1 MYLKMLRDLN
11 PWWAYEDEEWVNKD
25 KNLVDYNNLKIKW
38 VPKWI
43 NEISLEPFSL
53 NFVLGLRQ
61 VGKTTGLKLLI
72 RELVKST
79 EAENIVYIDCDIF
92 PDFISLRETINEY
105 LDAMKSDQAKY
116 IFLDEVTSV
125 VEWWKA
131 VKYLIDVGKLENCVV
146 TVTGSSSLRVRRDVE
161 LFPGR
166 TGSGRVVEVLPLN
179 FKEFV
184 VVNGIR
190 NNKLEYDRVLELFKR
205 YLEVG
210 GFPLTVNGFSSS
222 HILNAIVGEVVR
234 FGKSLEIAKET
245 FASLISK
252 IPSALSFRTIAQDTS
267 GYSYKT
273 IQEYL
278 EFFKNL
284 YVLDFAYLKQGS
296 KVLYRK
302 ERKIFFRDPLLLNV
316 FSAWSNTPYLYSAL
330 VENVVQEHLYRKFC
344 EIYYYRNS
352 YEIDCIAGDLKVE
365 VKAGKPHRRYPKGV
379 IVLNDEEIPKFLIEL
394 FK

>member
-11 PWWAYEDEEWVNKD
+11 PWWTYEEWEDRD
-25 KNLVDYNNLKIKW
+25 KNLLDYNSLKLKW
-38 VPKWI
+38 TPKWI
-43 NEISLEPFSL
+43 YEISLEPFSL

-72 RELVKST
+72 RKLVKD
-79 EAENIVYIDCDIF
+79 AENVVYVDCDIF
-92 PDFISLRETINEY
+92 PDFESLRETVDEY
-105 LDAMKSDQAKY
+105 LDAVESDQTKY

-125 VEWWKA
+125 AEWWKA
-131 VKYLIDVGKLENCVV
+131 VKYLIDVGKLEDCVV
-146 TVTGSSSLRVRRDVE
+146 TVTGSSSLRVRRDLE

-166 TGSGRVVEVLPLN
+166 TGFGRIVEVLPLN

-184 VVNGIR
+184 EVHGVR
-190 NNKLEYDRVLELFKR
+190 NYKLEYDRVLELFKR

-210 GFPLTVNGFSSS
+210 GFPLTINGFSSA
-222 HILNAIVGEVVR
+222 HILNAILGEVVR

-252 IPSALSFRTIAQDTS
+252 MPSALSFRTIAQDTS

-273 IQEYL
+273 IQDYL

-284 YVLDFAYLKQGS
+284 YLLDFAYLKHGS

-302 ERKIFFRDPLLLNV
+302 ERKVFFRDPLLLNV
-316 FSAWSNTPYLYSAL
+316 FSSWSNTPYLYSAL
-330 VENVVQEHLYRKFC
+330 VENVVQEHLYRKFG

-352 YEIDCIAGDLKVE
+352 YEIDCIANDLKVE
-365 VKAGKPHRRYPKGV
+365 VKAGKPHRRYPKNV
-379 IVLNDEEIPKFLIEL
+379 LVLNEEEIPKFLIEL